1 MKFINGIMGFFSKVF
16 KVVLNIFHICFLA
29 VLATF
34 FLTVFMPDNVVNAI
48 EIFKNL
54 LKIS

>member
-1 MKFINGIMGFFSKVF
+1 MKFIDGITGFFAKIF
-16 KVVLNIFHICFLA
+16 KFVLNIFHICFLA

-34 FLTVFMPDNVVNAI
+34 FLTVFIPDNVVNAI

-54 LKIS
+54 LKIP